1 MYGSIRLDVM
11 SWGYLIRRLAAV
23 ALVLAIVT
31 FAVFA
36 ITTILPGNAA
46 IMILGEYA
54 TPDAVA
60 ALERQLRLDQPWYM
74 QYLGWVTGVLHGDFG
89 TSLRLSVPV
98 TQLVGG
104 AFLNSALL
112 AVTALVAVTITAI
125 PLGAL
130 AAIKR
135 GTIIDLALSL
145 FSYLGTA
152 LPEFVTGT
160 LLLVFLAAPRIG
172 PFPAGGFVAPWES
185 LAGFAAHVALPAA
198 TLGLVLMAHVARQ
211 VRSEMSEVLSS
222 DYIRAARLKGLRERR
237 VIRRHA
243 LPNSLAPAVAVISL
257 DIGYLL
263 GGIVVV
269 EEIFAWPG
277 LGRLLIYALENR
289 DLPVIQAVTLLLAT
303 VYAFSNLLADIVI
316 ALLDPRVRYA

>member
-1 MYGSIRLDVM
+1 M
-11 SWGYLIRRLAAV
+11 SRGYLIRRLLAV
-23 ALVLAIVT
+23 FLVLAIVT

-36 ITTILPGNAA
+36 ITTMLPGNAA

-60 ALERQLRLDQPWYM
+60 ALEKQLHLDQPWYT
-74 QYLGWVTGVLHGDFG
+74 QYLTWVAGILRGDLG
-89 TSLRLSVPV
+89 TSLRLSLPV
-98 TQLVGG
+98 TQVVGE
-104 AFLNSALL
+104 AFANSAML
-112 AVTALVAVTITAI
+112 ALTALVVVTITAI

-135 GTIIDLALSL
+135 GTAMDLALGL
-145 FSYLGTA
+145 FSYLGTC
-152 LPEFVTGT
+152 LPEFVTAT
-160 LLLVFLAAPRIG
+160 LLLVVFAAPNHG
-172 PFPAGGFVAPWES
+172 LFPAGGFVAPWEN
-185 LAGFAAHVALPAA
+185 LAGFGAHVVLPAA
-198 TLGLVLMAHVARQ
+198 TLGLVLMAHIARQ

-222 DYIRAARLKGLRERR
+222 DYIRAARLKGLTERR

-263 GGIVVV
+263 GGIIVV

-289 DLPVIQAVTLLLAT
+289 DLPVIQAVTLLLAA
-303 VYAFSNLLADIVI
+303 VYALSNLLSDIVI

>member
-1 MYGSIRLDVM
+1 MTRA
-11 SWGYLIRRLAAV
+11 YLLRRLLAV
-23 ALVLAIVT
+23 FLVLAIVT

-36 ITTILPGNAA
+36 ITTMLPGNAA

-54 TPDAVA
+54 TPEAVA
-60 ALERQLRLDQPWYM
+60 ALEKQLHLDQPWYV
-74 QYLGWVTGVLHGDFG
+74 QYLSWVAGILHGDFG
-89 TSLRLSVPV
+89 TSLRLSLPV
-98 TQLVGG
+98 TQVVGE
-104 AFLNSALL
+104 AFVNSAMLG
-112 AVTALVAVTITAI
+112 ATALVVVTITAI

-130 AAIKR
+130 AALKR
-135 GTIIDLALSL
+135 GTGMDLGLGL

-152 LPEFVTGT
+152 LPEFVTAT
-160 LLLVFLAAPRIG
+160 LLLVFFAAPNHG
-172 PFPAGGFVAPWES
+172 LFPAGGFVAPWEN
-185 LAGFAAHVALPAA
+185 LAGFGAHVVLPAA
-198 TLGLVLMAHVARQ
+198 TLGLVLMAHISRQ

-222 DYIRAARLKGLRERR
+222 DYIRAARLKGLTEKR

-243 LPNSLAPAVAVISL
+243 LPNSLAPAIAVISL

-263 GGIVVV
+263 GGIIVV

-289 DLPVIQAVTLLLAT
+289 DLPVIQAVTLLLAA
-303 VYAFSNLLADIVI
+303 VYALSNLLSDIVI

>member
-1 MYGSIRLDVM
+1 MTF
-11 SWGYLIRRLAAV
+11 GYLLRRLLAV
-23 ALVLAIVT
+23 VLVLFIVT

-36 ITTILPGNAA
+36 VTMILPGNAA
-46 IMILGEYA
+46 IMILGEYG
-54 TPDAVA
+54 TDEAVA
-60 ALERQLRLDQPWYM
+60 ALERQLGLDRPWFV
-74 QYLGWVTGVLHGDFG
+74 QYFDWVSGVVQGDFG
-89 TSLRLSVPV
+89 QSLRLSLPV
-98 TQLVGG
+98 SEVVGE
-104 AFLNSALL
+104 AFWNSAAL
-112 AVTALVAVTITAI
+112 AVTALVAVTVVAV
-125 PLGAL
+125 PLGVL

-135 GTIIDLALSL
+135 GTAADLVIGV
-145 FSYLGTA
+145 FSYIGA
-152 LPEFVTGT
+152 SMPEFVTAT
-160 LLLVFLAAPRIG
+160 LLLIVLAG
-172 PFPAGGFVAPWES
+172 PATGLLPAGGFIAPGES
-185 LAGFAAHVALPAA
+185 LGGFVSHVILPAG
-198 TLGLVLMAHVARQ
+198 TLGLILTAHISRQ

-222 DYIRAARLKGLRERR
+222 DFIRAARLKGLRERR

-263 GGIVVV
+263 GGIIVV

-303 VYAFSNLLADIVI
+303 VYALSNLISDIVI